1 MSTAI
6 NTNPMSMAQKQGIFA
21 AIACTGLIAL
31 SWGLS
36 APLLAQH
43 LERMTESGAK
53 LGLLISLA
61 AAATMLST
69 PFVPKLLSKYDARGV
84 LIICMLIGTATIP
97 LLKVFY
103 DQNAWFILKFIGS
116 CAFTIVFV
124 IAEIWINQLAPEHL
138 RGRIMGLYG
147 AALAGGM
154 GIGSALAVLT
164 GIDGWSPFLICAAIN
179 LAAILPILLLQH
191 AENVEATPEED
202 ARLSTIFK
210 IMLAAP
216 AIMMCGIVFGAI
228 EQSIIY
234 FLPVYDTR
242 LGHTE
247 DMARKLLL
255 VAAVGNALL
264 QLPMGMLADK
274 MDRNKLSLILMS
286 VALLGPLAMIFAGAN
301 FAVLAVVAF
310 FYVGLTTALYTVG
323 LVQLGERFKGHKLAA
338 ANAGFIIAYGIG
350 SLVVP
355 PLAGKMMDIYNP
367 HGFMWT
373 MAGLGLVGLAVV
385 MLRRMRFNR

>member
-1 MSTAI
+1 MSAAIETA
-6 NTNPMSMAQKQGIFA
+6 PMSSAQKQGIFA

-31 SWGLS
+31 SWGLA
-36 APLLAQH
+36 APLIAQN
-43 LERMTESGAK
+43 LERMTGSGVK

-69 PFVPKLLSKYDARGV
+69 PFVPKLLSKYNARLV
-84 LIICMLIGTATIP
+84 IIVCMLIGTATIP

-103 DQNAWFILKFIGS
+103 DPAAWFILKFIGS

-124 IAEIWINQLAPEHL
+124 VAEIWINQLAPEHL
-138 RGRIMGLYG
+138 RGRIMGMYG

-154 GIGSALAVLT
+154 GIGSAFAVVT

-179 LAAILPILLLQH
+179 LAAILPVLLMRN

-202 ARLSTIFK
+202 ARLITIFK
-210 IMLAAP
+210 IMMAAP

-228 EQSIIY
+228 EQSVIY

-255 VAAVGNALL
+255 VAAIGNALL

-274 MDRNKLSLILMS
+274 MDRNRLSLILMS
-286 VALLGPLAMIFAGAN
+286 VAVLGPLAMIFAGTN
-301 FAVLAVVAF
+301 FTALAVIAF

-350 SLVVP
+350 SFIVP
-355 PLAGKMMDIYNP
+355 TLAGKMMDIYNP
-367 HGFMWT
+367 QGFMWT
-373 MAGLGLVGLAVV
+373 MAGLGLFGLAVLLV
-385 MLRRMRFNR
+385 RRMRFNR

>member
-1 MSTAI
+1 M
-6 NTNPMSMAQKQGIFA
+6 
-21 AIACTGLIAL
+21 
-31 SWGLS
+31 
-36 APLLAQH
+36 
-43 LERMTESGAK
+43 
-53 LGLLISLA
+53 
-61 AAATMLST
+61 
-69 PFVPKLLSKYDARGV
+69 
-84 LIICMLIGTATIP
+84 
-97 LLKVFY
+97 
-103 DQNAWFILKFIGS
+103 
-116 CAFTIVFV
+116 
-124 IAEIWINQLAPEHL
+124 
-138 RGRIMGLYG
+138 YG

-154 GIGSALAVLT
+154 GIGSAFAVLT

-179 LAAILPILLLQH
+179 LAAILPVLLMRN

-202 ARLSTIFK
+202 ARLITIFK

-228 EQSIIY
+228 EQSVIY

-255 VAAVGNALL
+255 VAAIGNALL

-286 VALLGPLAMIFAGAN
+286 VAVFGPLAMIFAGAN
-301 FAVLAVVAF
+301 FTALAAIAF

-350 SLVVP
+350 SLIVP
-355 PLAGKMMDIYNP
+355 TLAGKMMDIYNP
-367 HGFMWT
+367 QGFMWT
-373 MAGLGLVGLAVV
+373 MAGLGLLGLAV
-385 MLRRMRFNR
+385 LFIRRMRFNR

>member
-6 NTNPMSMAQKQGIFA
+6 ETAPMSSAQKQGIFA

-31 SWGLS
+31 SWGLA
-36 APLLAQH
+36 APLIAQN
-43 LERMTESGAK
+43 LERMTGSGVK

-69 PFVPKLLSKYDARGV
+69 PFVPKLLSKYNARAV
-84 LIICMLIGTATIP
+84 IIVCMLIGTATIP
-97 LLKVFY
+97 LLKAFM
-103 DQNAWFILKFIGS
+103 DPGAWFILKFIGS

-124 IAEIWINQLAPEHL
+124 VAEIWINQLAPEHL
-138 RGRIMGLYG
+138 RGRIMGMYG

-154 GIGSALAVLT
+154 GIGSAFAVLT

-179 LAAILPILLLQH
+179 LAAILPVLLMRN

-202 ARLSTIFK
+202 ARLITIFK

-228 EQSIIY
+228 EQSVIY

-255 VAAVGNALL
+255 VAAIGNALL

-286 VALLGPLAMIFAGAN
+286 VAVFGPLAMIFAGAN
-301 FAVLAVVAF
+301 FTALAAIAF

-350 SLVVP
+350 SLIVP
-355 PLAGKMMDIYNP
+355 TLAGKMMDIYNP
-367 HGFMWT
+367 QGFMWT
-373 MAGLGLVGLAVV
+373 MAGLGLLGLAV
-385 MLRRMRFNR
+385 LFIRRMRFNR